1 MCAAAMDM
9 TLEFLAHQLF
19 FHSKMFQTMVPFTGA
34 LPYYCIFVPQSLGTS
49 NSSWWDGLCHSSP
62 GTVHIYYL
70 CPVTLTV
77 AVDQEGTPLSNH
89 ELELSHD
96 EDWIETLGP
105 AMVFALHILPAA
117 LAVGHCTNLPLW
129 PVLETAGSLDDSS
142 TGLEARLNATLDLK
156 RQLVSALTQRI
167 ADRCPEKADDGEDD
181 MEHDGEEEDSSTVI
195 MMKLMKRVLESN
207 GSPLETIL
215 NDSELDQLLEG
226 VVESLTCIAHAVQ
239 DPEWEHCGLVPATSN
254 QDDDNEED
262 GECTTTTCLVSL
274 SAKALYEACGHACF
288 STDLQFS
295 TSELYRELQLNNLSL
310 IWEEQEQHH
319 QLEWDRRQTKWDA
332 ERTEWEQER
341 QRVESQHKQHV
352 EHLRQQ
358 VQRLETEQKQQ
369 RAKQEH
375 DKVNQKFTQSLS
387 KDNLTNNTK
396 NKKKPTFRG
405 FVLNKREEDPL
416 TKRRVN
422 RTQRR
427 RRSIL

>member
-1 MCAAAMDM
+1 M
-9 TLEFLAHQLF
+9 
-19 FHSKMFQTMVPFTGA
+19 
-34 LPYYCIFVPQSLGTS
+34 
-49 NSSWWDGLCHSSP
+49 SWWDGLCHSSSP

-77 AVDQEGTPLSNH
+77 AVDHEGTPLSNH
-89 ELELSHD
+89 QLELSSDD

-105 AMVFALHILPAA
+105 AMVFGLHILPAA
-117 LAVGHCTNLPLW
+117 LAVGHCTNLFRL
-129 PVLETAGSLDDSS
+129 PVLETAGPLDDRRN
-142 TGLEARLNATLDLK
+142 GLEARLNATLDIK

-181 MEHDGEEEDSSTVI
+181 MEHDDEEEDSSAVM

-239 DPEWEHCGLVPATSN
+239 DPEWEDCGLVPATSN

-262 GECTTTTCLVSL
+262 GECTTTTSLVSL

-288 STDLQFS
+288 STDLQYS
-295 TSELYRELQLNNLSL
+295 TSELYRELQLHNLSL
-310 IWEEQEQHH
+310 IWEEQEQQH

-341 QRVESQHKQHV
+341 QRLESQHEKQV

-387 KDNLTNNTK
+387 KDNLTNNHK
-396 NKKKPTFRG
+396 NKKKPGFRG
-405 FVLNKREEDPL
+405 FVLDKREEEPL
-416 TKRRVN
+416 TKRRVD

-427 RRSIL
+427 RRIIL